1 MSNFCFFGS
10 GELKK
15 YIQWSLI
22 YDNEMSVAKC
32 QPFFCQLL
40 TDKCLLLVIYRLVL
54 YSAKFAIKL

>member
-15 YIQWSLI
+15 YIQWSLL

-32 QPFFCQLL
+32 QLFFCQLL
-40 TDKCLLLVIYRLVL
+40 TDKVIYRLVL